1 MVIKKKKRILY
12 IMPNNPLI
20 GKAGNV
26 TRCNQMLDYFERNH
40 ETLEVDFASVLHWDE
55 WTEKEIK
62 QFKVRFPHI
71 SLHLIERKVPSKKIF
86 KYIIEYKIPK
96 LFAIK
101 NPIDLTTF
109 HYRKQVRRIIEKSKY
124 DIVVVSY
131 ATWGNL
137 VDRSMGAYL
146 ILDTHDFM
154 TLQFKDQS
162 SKNLIGKQLEKEIK
176 VLNKFDEIWT
186 YSVEEQ
192 YIFEQFTDANKVTL
206 IPVSFPK
213 RMIRNKDVRFDVVY
227 VASDNPHNQRSIE
240 WYLSEVLPQL
250 NGVKTYIAGPICNK
264 IGDYE
269 GVVKLGIVE
278 DVDQLYRYSKLT
290 ICPMLSGTGIKI
302 KVLESLSY
310 GLPVVTTRRGVD
322 GLVNKSENGCI
333 VADSAAEFAYQI
345 RRLLSDEDY
354 YQMHERYGLNFHR
367 LHYSTEAEKNV
378 LDNVFLD

>member
-1 MVIKKKKRILY
+1 
-12 IMPNNPLI
+12 MPNNPLT

-26 TRCNQMLDYFERNH
+26 TRCNQILDYFEGNH

-55 WTEKEIK
+55 WTDEDRNE
-62 QFKVRFPHI
+62 FKVRFPHI
-71 SLHLIERKVPSKKIF
+71 TLHLIQRKIPSKKVF
-86 KYIIEYKIPK
+86 KYIVDYKIPK
-96 LFAIK
+96 LFSVK
-101 NPIDLTTF
+101 DPIDLTTF
-109 HYRKQVRRIIEKSKY
+109 YYRKQVRHIIEKNKY
-124 DIVVVSY
+124 DTIIVSY

-146 ILDTHDFM
+146 ILDTHDFI
-154 TLQFKDQS
+154 TLQVKCQS
-162 SKNLIGKQLEKEIK
+162 FKNLGIGKQLEKEIK

-192 YIFEQFTDANKVTL
+192 YIFEQFTSTKKVTL
-206 IPVSFPK
+206 IPISFPQK
-213 RMIRNKDVRFDVVY
+213 MIRNKDVRFNVLY

-250 NGVKTYIAGPICNK
+250 NGITTYIAGPICNK
-264 IGDYE
+264 IGDYD

-278 DVDQLYRYSKLT
+278 DVDKLYRHSKVT

-354 YQMHERYGLNFHR
+354 YQMHEQEGLSFHK
-367 LHYSTEAEKNV
+367 LHYSIDAEKTV
-378 LDNVFLD
+378 LDNVFLDGKVQTRN